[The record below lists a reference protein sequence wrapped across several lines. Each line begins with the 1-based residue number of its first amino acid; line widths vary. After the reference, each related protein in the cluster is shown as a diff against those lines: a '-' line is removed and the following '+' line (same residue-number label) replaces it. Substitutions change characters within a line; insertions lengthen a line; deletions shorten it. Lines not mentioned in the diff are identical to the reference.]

1 MTDASRF
8 LNNLIDGE
16 IMYPNRYVC
25 SVLEEMRK
33 QLKTL
38 DEHNFDK
45 YKSITALMI
54 EEAQT
59 MVNRMECALEDQS
72 DIRRMKE
79 ERDELHI
86 EIKKLKAEKKEL
98 KKEEEE

>member
-1 MTDASRF
+1 MMSNI
-8 LNNLIDGE
+8 LNQIGGDIL
-16 IMYPNRYVC
+16 YPNRYVC
-25 SVLEEMRK
+25 TVLEEMRK

-38 DEHNFDK
+38 DENNLDR
-45 YKSITALMI
+45 YKSIAALMI

-59 MVNRMECALEDQS
+59 MVNKMEAGLEDYG

-79 ERDELHI
+79 ERDELYV